1 MITSLPSIAIL
12 IDCWKSTTTN
22 NNSSKCF
29 SNIIDFLNT
38 TESITTVILAT
49 YNCKTERYTPNSV
62 WSDNNMAL
70 FKNPIR
76 KKIIDTKLAFDLL
89 YEHRTNNF
97 SPEKTDPKIWNYLNP
112 KKYQI
117 AMYWWWELE
126 YYLLLNPEIKNIY
139 FFGTAWEQCLK
150 YRPLGYEAV
159 IEEAPHLNILTN
171 SKCILSEIHSVPT
184 YIENDPNW
192 QCIDTD
198 IYLYQPTSLSI

>member
-12 IDCWKSTTTN
+12 IDCWKSTTPN
-22 NNSSKCF
+22 PISSKCF
-29 SNIIDFLNT
+29 SNIVDFLNT
-38 TESITTVILAT
+38 TESITTVVLAT

-117 AMYWWWELE
+117 SMHWWWELE
-126 YYLLLNPEIKNIY
+126 YYLSLHPEIKNIY
-139 FFGTAWEQCLK
+139 FLGTAWEKCLR
-150 YRPLGYEAV
+150 YQPLGYES
-159 IEEAPHLNILTN
+159 ILEEVSNLNILTN
-171 SKCILSEIHSVPT
+171 KNCILSEIHSASIN
-184 YIENDPNW
+184 IENDPAW
-192 QCIDTD
+192 QLLGND
-198 IYLYQPTSLSI
+198 IYHYQPTLSCV